1 MGVCSCVEP
10 PPSAAK
16 SYASRGNGR
25 ARSGPIFLT
34 PPNISH
40 SRTVRIHPT
49 GRTRPS
55 SVDQDRAGTWSRPG
69 GVGRPCWAAGR
80 RGQHGRVASLRD
92 LLQRYRPVGTPG
104 AAARPGVPAD
114 RAAEVATEL
123 EPVLALLAATEDEA
137 RRLRA
142 EAREQAHRIR
152 EQAAREAED
161 LVAGARERA
170 AEVRARSAADA
181 RAAAAPDGELLVEAA
196 RDEAHRMKDR
206 AAALMPEYVDR
217 AVATALSGIART
229 DEVVP

>member
-1 MGVCSCVEP
+1 M
-10 PPSAAK
+10 
-16 SYASRGNGR
+16 
-25 ARSGPIFLT
+25 
-34 PPNISH
+34 
-40 SRTVRIHPT
+40 
-49 GRTRPS
+49 
-55 SVDQDRAGTWSRPG
+55 
-69 GVGRPCWAAGR
+69 
-80 RGQHGRVASLRD
+80 ASLRD

-123 EPVLALLAATEDEA
+123 EPVLALLAGTEDEA

-181 RAAAAPDGELLVEAA
+181 RSAAAPDGELLVEAA
-196 RDEAHRMKDR
+196 RDKAHRMKDR